1 MSACGEPV
9 FSIDHIDGVGSGPWW
24 RMAGLNAPAHPLV
37 QRAYEFAKAAHE
49 AVGQKCKYTRED
61 YISHPVAVANIV
73 QGVPHTAEMMAV
85 ALLHDT
91 IEDTHVTRSD
101 LLRAFGAQVA
111 ELVQWLTNV
120 AHEHQGNRLARKQLE
135 RDHLADA
142 PAEAHTIKLADV
154 IVNTRS
160 IVDHDRRFAAVYL
173 VEKAHLLEA
182 LNRGDRTLWHEAR
195 RHIQLG
201 SLRLGLKLAL
211 PAGDRS

>member
-1 MSACGEPV
+1 MSISGESV
-9 FSIDHIDGVGSGPWW
+9 LLIDQIDAVGSDPWW
-24 RMAGLNAPAHPLV
+24 RSAGLDAPAHPLV

-49 AVGQKCKYTRED
+49 AVGQKCKYTGEE
-61 YISHPVAVANIV
+61 YITHSVAVANIV
-73 QGVPHTAEMMAV
+73 QGVPHTAEMMAA

-91 IEDTHVTRSD
+91 IEDTHVTRSE
-101 LLRAFGAQVA
+101 LLRAFGAHVT
-111 ELVQWLTNV
+111 ELVQWLTSV
-120 AHEHQGNRLARKQLE
+120 SHAHQGNRQARKQLD
-135 RDHLADA
+135 RDHLAGA

-182 LNRGDRTLWHEAR
+182 LTRGDRTLWNDAR

-201 SLRLGLKLAL
+201 SLRLGLNLAL